1 MAKFVFKIPD
11 IQDAVPAIQKASKG
25 IKENNKSVD
34 STYSHLFADGFEGE
48 GAQAVESNQKIWSEQ
63 MLAFN
68 TLLDELYGVIHGD
81 ILPQAK
87 QANSEAQGLVGCFG
101 GGLFGGGHF
110 SVGGLGGSDVV
121 TLEPSAKQSA
131 IASSQNIIDAYDE
144 ALVSL
149 SEIERGL
156 SELHNPFTPSPSISK
171 ISSEIQ
177 ANTEKFVS
185 FNSALDTY
193 EATVQSLEAMA
204 SARLSSFTYPEGWN
218 EKSLHVFLDTTGFQE
233 LLDAT
238 IEQTEAMKQEGI
250 LSLVCGA
257 LAAVASVAIIIGS
270 WGTATPL
277 VMAALLGSTAYGL
290 SNATE
295 GINKIILA
303 SDGQINQKAFNPI
316 RDTLFMGNDTV
327 YHLTG
332 TALSLGAPYAGGA
345 QMAINSANRALSSSV
360 QAVNMYTVKYMA
372 SLTAGMGGSY
382 ISKNT
387 ALSLGADQYAAEWIS
402 LGFGALTGGATAA
415 GMQKLDT
422 TYNLS
427 GYYNPTAPTKTNS
440 KPVSQVENNSGI
452 KLNKLKPNE
461 INNMSLDELKN
472 NLPDNWEIFENN
484 GRVHIKDS
492 NNNFRVRIDPPDNT
506 TNYQHMHIYDDIGNP
521 LDNLG
526 NIVDR
531 KSPDGHLLWNDK

>member
-1 MAKFVFKIPD
+1 
-11 IQDAVPAIQKASKG
+11 
-25 IKENNKSVD
+25 
-34 STYSHLFADGFEGE
+34 
-48 GAQAVESNQKIWSEQ
+48 
-63 MLAFN
+63 
-68 TLLDELYGVIHGD
+68 
-81 ILPQAK
+81 
-87 QANSEAQGLVGCFG
+87 
-101 GGLFGGGHF
+101 
-110 SVGGLGGSDVV
+110 
-121 TLEPSAKQSA
+121 
-131 IASSQNIIDAYDE
+131 
-144 ALVSL
+144 
-149 SEIERGL
+149 
-156 SELHNPFTPSPSISK
+156 
-171 ISSEIQ
+171 
-177 ANTEKFVS
+177 
-185 FNSALDTY
+185 
-193 EATVQSLEAMA
+193 
-204 SARLSSFTYPEGWN
+204 
-218 EKSLHVFLDTTGFQE
+218 
-233 LLDAT
+233 
-238 IEQTEAMKQEGI
+238 
-250 LSLVCGA
+250 
-257 LAAVASVAIIIGS
+257 
-270 WGTATPL
+270 
-277 VMAALLGSTAYGL
+277 
-290 SNATE
+290 
-295 GINKIILA
+295 
-303 SDGQINQKAFNPI
+303 
-316 RDTLFMGNDTV
+316 MGNDTV